1 MAKKKKFKWDLKKIV
16 LAILLVAVIVGV
28 ATGRISLSQLL
39 GIDVGTQQ
47 QATQSGEITTEENT
61 QTQTQPSLETIP
73 LGSGEA
79 ITLGP
84 IHSIDVTLKSSAD
97 LPTKTKAET
106 AESTK
111 KTVEYKFRNKDRLD
125 EHYEKHGIEM
135 GFKDAEAYRKAA
147 SDIINSAGSEGVLS
161 KYKSDGSGDMCFYVE
176 ATKEFVVLSNDG
188 YIRTY
193 YICSG
198 IKYYNKQ

>member
-1 MAKKKKFKWDLKKIV
+1 MAQKKKFKWDLKKIV

-47 QATQSGEITTEENT
+47 QATQSGEITTEA
-61 QTQTQPSLETIP
+61 QTQTQPSLETVP
-73 LGSGEA
+73 SGEMV
-79 ITLGP
+79 TLGP
-84 IHSIDVTLKSSAD
+84 IRTFEASLTPSAE
-97 LPTKTKAET
+97 LPTKTKADPAAT
-106 AESTK
+106 TK
-111 KTVEYKFRNKDRLD
+111 QQTVEYKFRNKDRLD

>member
-1 MAKKKKFKWDLKKIV
+1 MAQKKKFKWDIKKIV
-16 LAILLVAVIVGV
+16 LAILIVAVIIGV

-39 GIDVGTQQ
+39 GIDVGTQSA
-47 QATQSGEITTEENT
+47 ATQSGEL
-61 QTQTQPSLETIP
+61 QTPADT
-73 LGSGEA
+73 GEA
-79 ITLGP
+79 V
-84 IHSIDVTLKSSAD
+84 SILPGTTAATTAA
-97 LPTKTKAET
+97 PTKTQAET

-135 GFKDAEAYRKAA
+135 GFPNAEAYRKAA
-147 SDIINSAGSEGVLS
+147 SDIINAAGSKGVLS

-198 IKYYNKQ
+198 KNYYDRQ

>member
-1 MAKKKKFKWDLKKIV
+1 MAQKKKFKWDLKKIV

-47 QATQSGEITTEENT
+47 QATQSGEITTEA
-61 QTQTQPSLETIP
+61 QTQTQPSLETVS
-73 LGSGEA
+73 SGEMV
-79 ITLGP
+79 TLGP
-84 IHSIDVTLKSSAD
+84 IRTFDASLTPSAE
-97 LPTKTKAET
+97 LPTKTKADPAAT
-106 AESTK
+106 TK
-111 KTVEYKFRNKDRLD
+111 QQTVEYKFRNKDRLD

-135 GFKDAEAYRKAA
+135 GFKNAEAYRKAA

-161 KYKSDGSGDMCFYVE
+161 KYKSDGSGDRCFYVE

>member
-1 MAKKKKFKWDLKKIV
+1 MAKKKKIKWDLKKII
-16 LAILLVAVIVGV
+16 LAILVVAVIVGV

-47 QATQSGEITTEENT
+47 QATQSGEITTEANT
-61 QTQTQPSLETIP
+61 QAQTQPSLETVP
-73 LGSGEA
+73 SGGMV
-79 ITLGP
+79 TLGP
-84 IHSIDVTLKSSAD
+84 IQTFEASLTPSAE
-97 LPTKTKAET
+97 LPTKTKADPAAT
-106 AESTK
+106 TK
-111 KTVEYKFRNKDRLD
+111 QQTVEYKFRNKDRLD

-135 GFKDAEAYRKAA
+135 GFKNAEAYRKAA
-147 SDIINSAGSEGVLS
+147 SDIINAAGSEGVLS
-161 KYKSDGSGDMCFYVE
+161 KYKSDGSGDMCFYVK

-198 IKYYNKQ
+198 INYYNKQ

>member
-1 MAKKKKFKWDLKKIV
+1 MAQKKKFKWDLKKIV

-39 GIDVGTQQ
+39 GIDVGPQQ
-47 QATQSGEITTEENT
+47 QATQSGEITTEAQT

-73 LGSGEA
+73 LGSGEMV
-79 ITLGP
+79 TLGP
-84 IHSIDVTLKSSAD
+84 IRTFDASITPSAE
-97 LPTKTKAET
+97 LPTKTKADPAAT
-106 AESTK
+106 TK
-111 KTVEYKFRNKDRLD
+111 QTVEYKFRNKDRLD

-135 GFKDAEAYRKAA
+135 GFKNAEAYRKAA

-198 IKYYNKQ
+198 INYYNKQ

>member
-1 MAKKKKFKWDLKKIV
+1 MAQKKKFKWDLKKI
-16 LAILLVAVIVGV
+16 LIAILVVVVIIGA

-39 GIDVGTQQ
+39 GIDLGTQ
-47 QATQSGEITTEENT
+47 QATQSGEITITPIGTLESISLDTSAAPT
-61 QTQTQPSLETIP
+61 Q
-73 LGSGEA
+73 
-79 ITLGP
+79 
-84 IHSIDVTLKSSAD
+84 
-97 LPTKTKAET
+97 TKAET

-111 KTVEYKFRNKDRLD
+111 KNVEYKFRNKDRLD

-135 GFKDAEAYRKAA
+135 GFPNAEAYRKAA
-147 SDIINSAGSEGVLS
+147 SDIINSAGTDGVLS

-198 IKYYNKQ
+198 IKYYERQ

>member
-1 MAKKKKFKWDLKKIV
+1 MAQKKKFKWDLKKIV

-47 QATQSGEITTEENT
+47 QATQSGEITTEA
-61 QTQTQPSLETIP
+61 QTQTQPSLETVS
-73 LGSGEA
+73 SGEMV
-79 ITLGP
+79 TLGP
-84 IHSIDVTLKSSAD
+84 IRTFDASLTPSAE
-97 LPTKTKAET
+97 LPTKTKADPAAT
-106 AESTK
+106 TK
-111 KTVEYKFRNKDRLD
+111 QQTVEYKFRNKDRLD

-135 GFKDAEAYRKAA
+135 GFKNAEAYRKAA
-147 SDIINSAGSEGVLS
+147 SDIIKSAGSEGVLS
-161 KYKSDGSGDMCFYVE
+161 KYKSDGSGDRCFYVE

>member
-16 LAILLVAVIVGV
+16 LAILLVAVIIGV

-39 GIDVGTQQ
+39 GIDIGTQQ
-47 QATQSGEITTEENT
+47 QATQSGEISTEA
-61 QTQTQPSLETIP
+61 QTQPPLETAA
-73 LGSGEA
+73 SGEV
-79 ITLGP
+79 
-84 IHSIDVTLKSSAD
+84 VTLVPAGSVD
-97 LPTKTKAET
+97 QVTLPPATEKTKAET

-111 KTVEYKFRNKDRLD
+111 KTVEYKFRNKDRLN

-135 GFKDAEAYRKAA
+135 GFPNAEAYRKAA
-147 SDIINSAGSEGVLS
+147 SDIINAAGSPGVLS

-176 ATKEFVVLSNDG
+176 ATKEFVVLSSDG

-198 IKYYNKQ
+198 INYYNKQ

>member
-1 MAKKKKFKWDLKKIV
+1 MAQKKKFKWDIKKIV
-16 LAILLVAVIVGV
+16 LVILAVAVIVGV
-28 ATGRISLSQLL
+28 ATGKISLSQLL
-39 GIDVGTQQ
+39 GIDIGTQQ
-47 QATQSGEITTEENT
+47 QATQSGEISTEA
-61 QTQTQPSLETIP
+61 QTQPSLETAA
-73 LGSGEA
+73 SGEVV
-79 ITLGP
+79 TLGP
-84 IHSIDVTLKSSAD
+84 VQSIDTTILESATI
-97 LPTKTKAET
+97 PTKTKAET

-125 EHYEKHGIEM
+125 EHYEKHGKEM
-135 GFKDAEAYRKAA
+135 GFKNAEAYRKAA
-147 SDIINSAGSEGVLS
+147 SDIINAAGSDGVLS

-198 IKYYNKQ
+198 INYYNRQ

>member
-1 MAKKKKFKWDLKKIV
+1 MPCSASYFLLASFRLSWFAPPSMSGQRFWD
-16 LAILLVAVIVGV
+16 G
-28 ATGRISLSQLL
+28 SSSQP
-39 GIDVGTQQ
+39 
-47 QATQSGEITTEENT
+47 

-73 LGSGEA
+73 LGSGEMV
-79 ITLGP
+79 TLGP
-84 IHSIDVTLKSSAD
+84 IRTFDASITPSAE
-97 LPTKTKAET
+97 LPTKTKADPAAT
-106 AESTK
+106 TK
-111 KTVEYKFRNKDRLD
+111 QTVEYKFRNKDRLD

-135 GFKDAEAYRKAA
+135 GFKNAEAYRKAA

-161 KYKSDGSGDMCFYVE
+161 KYKSDGSGDMCFYVK